1 MESIYNPLFPYPLQ
15 LMEGAV
21 EQGIPVTLTPDQ
33 AKMILE
39 HHRLM
44 LEEKN
49 EVIRLNYQLQQ
60 RQT

>member
-1 MESIYNPLFPYPLQ
+1 MESICNPYSPYPLQ
-15 LMEGAV
+15 LMEAAV
-21 EQGIPVTLTPDQ
+21 ERGMPVTLTADQ

-49 EVIRLNYQLQQ
+49 DVIRLNYQLQQ